1 MEMQKDYIEMNQKIK
16 YFELPLID
24 KNKKFQ
30 YFQKQFNN
38 LNNNIILLNKIVINN
53 NKSIDDDNINK
64 IKEITRYNNNY
75 NKKKSDLSTK
85 YNMINSFK
93 KSKSTN
99 KFNITRIIKNPL
111 PKIKSNKNLI
121 NNNKIIQSQ
130 KTISS
135 ISKYNTLLNSEKRN
149 YLHTYKDFD
158 KKNRYLSGPI
168 NKLKN
173 ENQIEKIKSNDLNNF
188 YISFYNTINNQQKK
202 EDIKEINIL
211 NNKNNN
217 KKYNKLD
224 KISLTPKKENCHEIL
239 LKYNNF
245 GFPLKSL
252 EFRKSCELKNN
263 KTDFFSS
270 YNNINY
276 IKNKY
281 NNEFI
286 ITNEKED
293 NECLDKKSKDII
305 HNKENNNMSNFIT
318 HGNIPKI
325 LINKIREL
333 RENNLK
339 INRNLNNVKSKFEEM
354 NFCFGT
360 KLKYSK
366 WKYQISD
373 YDKYFID
380 IEHFGERERKEME
393 RKKTFYD
400 ILEDAVDSINEKI
413 IKKKLELPS
422 GRKKLINQYKGNK
435 LKLKNLPDSCI
446 AKLKQ
451 KNISLSLENVNKRM
465 IKEKIKRHKIKEI
478 LEESFRIA
486 NDAMKI

>member
-1 MEMQKDYIEMNQKIK
+1 
-16 YFELPLID
+16 
-24 KNKKFQ
+24 
-30 YFQKQFNN
+30 
-38 LNNNIILLNKIVINN
+38 
-53 NKSIDDDNINK
+53 
-64 IKEITRYNNNY
+64 
-75 NKKKSDLSTK
+75 
-85 YNMINSFK
+85 MIFIYH
-93 KSKSTN
+93 
-99 KFNITRIIKNPL
+99 F
-111 PKIKSNKNLI
+111 
-121 NNNKIIQSQ
+121 IIQL
-130 KTISS
+130 T
-135 ISKYNTLLNSEKRN
+135 T
-149 YLHTYKDFD
+149 
-158 KKNRYLSGPI
+158 
-168 NKLKN
+168 
-173 ENQIEKIKSNDLNNF
+173 
-188 YISFYNTINNQQKK
+188 NNQQKK

-366 WKYQISD
+366 WKY
-373 YDKYFID
+373 
-380 IEHFGERERKEME
+380 
-393 RKKTFYD
+393 
-400 ILEDAVDSINEKI
+400 
-413 IKKKLELPS
+413 
-422 GRKKLINQYKGNK
+422 
-435 LKLKNLPDSCI
+435 
-446 AKLKQ
+446 
-451 KNISLSLENVNKRM
+451 
-465 IKEKIKRHKIKEI
+465 
-478 LEESFRIA
+478 
-486 NDAMKI
+486 